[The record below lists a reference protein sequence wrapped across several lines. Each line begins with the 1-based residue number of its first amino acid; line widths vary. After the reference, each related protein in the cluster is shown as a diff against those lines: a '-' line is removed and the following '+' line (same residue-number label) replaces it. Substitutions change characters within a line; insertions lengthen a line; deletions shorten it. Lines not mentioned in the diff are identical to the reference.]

1 MKNRVHISKT
11 KFHVD
16 EENKVVVCVI
26 EVDMQLPR
34 HPAWAYIYQ
43 EMWKKEYP
51 HVEYGGRF
59 TTKAV
64 SRCNPEDTFDVEK
77 GKRIAESRAKAKAFT
92 IATNVYFCIHKGLE
106 KVLDQIATSN
116 QACSLAASV
125 EEEHV
130 EELIK

>member
-1 MKNRVHISKT
+1 MKNRVHISET

-26 EVDMQLPR
+26 DVDMQL
-34 HPAWAYIYQ
+34 HKHQAWDHIYYDL
-43 EMWKKEYP
+43 WKKEYP
-51 HVEYGGRF
+51 HVDCGGGF

-77 GKRIAESRAKAKAFT
+77 GKRIAESRAKAKAFS

-106 KVLDQIATSN
+106 KVLDQIATLN
-116 QACSLAASV
+116 QACSLAASI

>member
-16 EENKVVVCVI
+16 EESKVVVCI
-26 EVDMQLPR
+26 INVDMQLYE
-34 HPAWAYIYQ
+34 HQAWDHIYHD
-43 EMWKKEYP
+43 MWKKEYP
-51 HVEYGGRF
+51 HVNRDGSF

-64 SRCNPEDTFDVEK
+64 SRCNSEDTFDVEK

-92 IATNVYFCIHKGLE
+92 IATNVYFCIHKNLE
-106 KVLDQIATSN
+106 KVLDQIATLN
-116 QACSLAASV
+116 QACSIAAFV

>member
-16 EENKVVVCVI
+16 EKNKVVVCVI
-26 EVDMQLPR
+26 NAEMQLCK
-34 HPAWAYIYQ
+34 HKAWDVIS
-43 EMWKKEYP
+43 ENMWKKEYP
-51 HVEYGGRF
+51 HVDFWGGF

-64 SRCNPEDTFDVEK
+64 SRCNPDDTFDVEK

-92 IATNVYFCIHKGLE
+92 IATNVYFCIHKSLE
-106 KVLDQIATSN
+106 KYLDSVADSN